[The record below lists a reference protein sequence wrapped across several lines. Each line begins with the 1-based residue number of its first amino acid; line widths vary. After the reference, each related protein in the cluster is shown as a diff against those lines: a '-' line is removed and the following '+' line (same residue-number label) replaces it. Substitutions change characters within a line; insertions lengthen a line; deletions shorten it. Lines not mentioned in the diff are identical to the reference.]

1 MDTYITIVK
10 KNQIICT
17 TILVQTCE
25 NLPNS
30 TQFESKSSI
39 LANISIKNLPQIL
52 THNVVVKNNLQP
64 VEVNLINI
72 WQMFNLGIVLHKF
85 DTSLSLIHQLIR
97 IPFQICLSITFLS
110 WLQCNAAKYYVV
122 RSGCFVLYCLGF
134 VFECDQISSWRSCDT
149 SYSLDH
155 IVDLR

>member
-64 VEVNLINI
+64 VEVNIINI
-72 WQMFNLGIVLHKF
+72 CQMFNLGIV
-85 DTSLSLIHQLIR
+85 IN
-97 IPFQICLSITFLS
+97 FLMPAP
-110 WLQCNAAKYYVV
+110 L
-122 RSGCFVLYCLGF
+122 
-134 VFECDQISSWRSCDT
+134 
-149 SYSLDH
+149 
-155 IVDLR
+155 